1 MDRFTGVLG
10 ILAVLL
16 ASVRLDGPDIPE
28 TERVPRDLLVSGTE
42 VHGKV
47 DCGQRRL
54 GQSLFH
60 GVWEFL
66 YEKVLFQ

>member
-1 MDRFTGVLG
+1 MR
-10 ILAVLL
+10 

-28 TERVPRDLLVSGTE
+28 ADRVPRDLLVSGTE
-42 VHGKV
+42 VHAKV
-47 DCGQRRL
+47 NCGPRRL

-60 GVWEFL
+60 GVWEFV